1 VLTSPVQDSGKT
13 RERSASG
20 ATTALR
26 TVLLAGAEA
35 LALRGQIET
44 YAQGARAGGEMEV
57 VTAESILECVLIA
70 GSDAERDVP
79 LILAGVSQELEQ
91 LESAISS
98 LRKVYTRSRI
108 VLLCDPSD
116 EVICRKA
123 RAWGATDYLILPA
136 DARSLQRLFVIPPVA
151 GGARGFLRDEAAG
164 IPGRPFIEIKA
175 NGHVAEPGATIEK
188 SPTHLPAAGA
198 TTHVEEVR
206 VPGLPLMVQT
216 ALFNEVLA
224 GRTDFI
230 DRAVQALQNHVAW
243 HGTLSFVPA
252 PTTAGETIAPIDGEI
267 HAPVIVPGHASFGT
281 LVLMRSDA
289 ASTKHIP
296 PELAQS
302 AQWLATLL
310 SVGHR
315 YEQLRTLAVTDEL
328 SGAYNRRYF
337 NKFVTGLLDRA
348 RASRFRVTLLLF
360 DIDDFKKYNDSFGHA
375 SGDAIIRELIGLLRS
390 CTRPDDLVARLGGD
404 EFAVVYWDNEAR
416 RQPNSE
422 HPRDLLAATE
432 RFRKAI
438 KSHAWSQKCNIQ
450 GSISISGGLATF
462 PWDADSLDQLMAK
475 ADEALLRAKR
485 AGKNVI
491 LLHHHD
497 GPQVL
502 PDPAV

>member
-1 VLTSPVQDSGKT
+1 MLTSSPRGSAPHT
-13 RERSASG
+13 ARERSASAAG
-20 ATTALR
+20 EVAQRA
-26 TVLLAGAEA
+26 VVLAGAEA

-44 YAQGARAGGEMEV
+44 YANGMSGARGTMEI

-70 GSDAERDVP
+70 GSDPEREVP
-79 LILAGVSQELEQ
+79 LVLAGVSQELEQ
-91 LESAISS
+91 LESAVSS
-98 LRKVYTRSRI
+98 LRQVYPRSRI
-108 VLLCDPSD
+108 VLLCEPSD

-136 DARSLQRLFVIPPVA
+136 DARGLQRLFVIPPV
-151 GGARGFLRDEAAG
+151 GGVARALTREELA
-164 IPGRPFIEIKA
+164 IQPRPFIEIKA
-175 NGHVAEPGATIEK
+175 NGHVAEAGAPIEK
-188 SPTHLPAAGA
+188 SPVDVASIRVTPQGEA
-198 TTHVEEVR
+198 TA
-206 VPGLPLMVQT
+206 PGLPLMVQT

-224 GRTDFI
+224 GRTDFVE
-230 DRAVQALQNHVAW
+230 RAVQALQKHVPW
-243 HGTLSFVPA
+243 QGTLSFVSASTETVAPA
-252 PTTAGETIAPIDGEI
+252 EGES

-281 LVLMRSDA
+281 LVLTQEA
-289 ASTKHIP
+289 AAKRVPS
-296 PELAQS
+296 ELSQS

-348 RASRFRVTLLLF
+348 RASRFRVTVLLF

-450 GSISISGGLATF
+450 GEISISGGLATF

-502 PDPAV
+502 ADPAV